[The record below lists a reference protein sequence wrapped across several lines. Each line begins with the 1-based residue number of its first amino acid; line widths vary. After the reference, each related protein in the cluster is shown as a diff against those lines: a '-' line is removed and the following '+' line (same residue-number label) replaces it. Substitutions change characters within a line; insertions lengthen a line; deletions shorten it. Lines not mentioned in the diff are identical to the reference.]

1 MKNRQEDSSP
11 VDDAARPLKRIDRGF
26 AALTG
31 IDKDVAKQLSIA
43 SPAPDFRGKPGRSA
57 GFIWAVVACLLTTV
71 LALPFRGLLDPTNV
85 VVLYLLAVVLVAVR
99 FGRGPGI
106 FASVLAVLIFDFF
119 LVRPYQSL
127 TVADTQYLLTFGVML
142 TVALIIS
149 SLAANLREQ
158 ARIAY
163 YRERRTNALFD
174 LSKALSA
181 ALTVEQI
188 IDVATHHVEA
198 MFQASAAL
206 LLPDEHGKLQPSA
219 AGKNARPFVSPVA
232 LHSAQAVFDSPLTS
246 SPDSTVKTSGRVLY
260 LPLHAPTCIRG
271 VLAVISGDT
280 RRLLLPE
287 QQRLLQ
293 TCAAQI
299 ALALERVHYVDV
311 AKDALVSVESERLRN
326 SLLSAISHDV
336 RTPLT
341 AIVGLSSTLVTQRSL
356 SQDMREELIGAIQEE
371 ALRMSNLV
379 TNLLDMGKLQAGG
392 VRLNRQWQML
402 EEVVGSALGQL
413 SRSLNG
419 RGVDLAL
426 PPGLPLLNFDA
437 VLIERVLCNILDNA
451 VRYSTPATPIRI
463 AALLNGDEIQVSV
476 EDRGAGVPA
485 GSEEAIFA
493 KFVRGNPESAHAGA
507 GLGLS
512 ICRAIIHAHGGRIR
526 VDNPHGTGARFVF
539 TLPLG
544 SPPDYEECSES
555 IELNRTDSAA

>member
-1 MKNRQEDSSP
+1 
-11 VDDAARPLKRIDRGF
+11 
-26 AALTG
+26 
-31 IDKDVAKQLSIA
+31 
-43 SPAPDFRGKPGRSA
+43 
-57 GFIWAVVACLLTTV
+57 
-71 LALPFRGLLDPTNV
+71 
-85 VVLYLLAVVLVAVR
+85 
-99 FGRGPGI
+99 
-106 FASVLAVLIFDFF
+106 
-119 LVRPYQSL
+119 
-127 TVADTQYLLTFGVML
+127 
-142 TVALIIS
+142 
-149 SLAANLREQ
+149 
-158 ARIAY
+158 
-163 YRERRTNALFD
+163 
-174 LSKALSA
+174 
-181 ALTVEQI
+181 
-188 IDVATHHVEA
+188 
-198 MFQASAAL
+198 
-206 LLPDEHGKLQPSA
+206 
-219 AGKNARPFVSPVA
+219 
-232 LHSAQAVFDSPLTS
+232 
-246 SPDSTVKTSGRVLY
+246 
-260 LPLHAPTCIRG
+260 
-271 VLAVISGDT
+271 
-280 RRLLLPE
+280 
-287 QQRLLQ
+287 
-293 TCAAQI
+293 
-299 ALALERVHYVDV
+299 LERVHYVDV